1 MKRIIFLLSLV
12 ALFANSLSIYARGQE
27 DSDLVQFKKEFR
39 EYKHRFLSKQLELT
53 KDQEMPFFDV
63 YDRMEDETAKITNE
77 TRDFEK
83 KLMEAEEVSDL
94 EYDTATDAL
103 FELKIKEGEIE
114 KSYLEKLRT
123 ILTKKQLFLLK
134 SAERKFN
141 RELMLHQQRTANRA
155 KKN

>member
-1 MKRIIFLLSLV
+1 M
-12 ALFANSLSIYARGQE
+12 
-27 DSDLVQFKKEFR
+27 QFKKEFR

-155 KKN
+155 KRN